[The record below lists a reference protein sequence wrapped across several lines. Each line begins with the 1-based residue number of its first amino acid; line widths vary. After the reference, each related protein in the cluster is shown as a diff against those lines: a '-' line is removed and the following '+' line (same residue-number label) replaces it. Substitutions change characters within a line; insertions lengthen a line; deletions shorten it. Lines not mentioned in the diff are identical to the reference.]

1 MVIAI
6 VQHFL
11 NEEGQRRFPE
21 WLARVAR
28 EASRYDGFVS
38 LRRLSV
44 PDDPTACFMLLEF
57 ADPERLRSWVVSP
70 ERAAI
75 LAEQEPYRLRE
86 LQSQRF
92 IASAPIEA

>member
-44 PDDPTACFMLLEF
+44 QNDLSGCFMLLEF
-57 ADPERLRSWVVSP
+57 ADSERVT
-70 ERAAI
+70 I
-75 LAEQEPYRLRE
+75 LAEQEPYRVRE

-92 IASAPIEA
+92 IASAPIEP

>member
-28 EASRYDGFVS
+28 EASRYDGFIS

-57 ADPERLRSWVVSP
+57 ADPERLRVWVGSP
-70 ERAAI
+70 ERAEI
-75 LAEQEPYRLRE
+75 LAEQESYRVRE

-92 IASAPIEA
+92 IASAPIEP